1 MKIIITEEQYNEL
14 NKADDVYNNL
24 TPYFRRRVN
33 LIDIPKTI
41 EDKISFLYQ
50 DWYKQMS
57 MNYLVRLVVNH
68 IVWETIPSEWGG
80 SDDTRNLGDFKGYN
94 SNLTEL
100 PELEYVGDRLSLR
113 RIILKIYPN

>member
-80 SDDTRNLGDFKGYN
+80 SDDTRNLGDYN
-94 SNLTEL
+94 KIMFANIMDKYG
-100 PELEYVGDRLSLR
+100 EYIKRLVKKKLD
-113 RIILKIYPN
+113 I

>member
-33 LIDIPKTI
+33 FIDIPKRI
-41 EDKISFLYQ
+41 ERNVSLFDS

-80 SDDTRNLGDFKGYN
+80 SDDTRNLGDYN
-94 SNLTEL
+94 KIMFANIMDRYG
-100 PELEYVGDRLSLR
+100 EYIKKL
-113 RIILKIYPN
+113 IIKKLKS